1 MTGSRLPRRWQASP
15 RSMRLRQH
23 LALQRQQLRA
33 QAGAGG
39 ISLTS
44 PPEAPPS
51 CECVRHRSSAPRPGR
66 TFEQTIDQ
74 SHSLRGRASH
84 SPDGDAHGDGG
95 GDDGGDDGA
104 GQPPLPA
111 LARRRLL
118 SPPAAIYA
126 SGVVDGL
133 AKVRAEGTHWKIVRA
148 LAPPVAE
155 TQRRITPEGLG
166 GPQKPARK
174 AWLPN

>member
-74 SHSLRGRASH
+74 SHSLRGWASH

-118 SPPAAIYA
+118 SPPAAIMQVGWSMVLPRFGPKGPIGK
-126 SGVVDGL
+126 SG
-133 AKVRAEGTHWKIVRA
+133 A